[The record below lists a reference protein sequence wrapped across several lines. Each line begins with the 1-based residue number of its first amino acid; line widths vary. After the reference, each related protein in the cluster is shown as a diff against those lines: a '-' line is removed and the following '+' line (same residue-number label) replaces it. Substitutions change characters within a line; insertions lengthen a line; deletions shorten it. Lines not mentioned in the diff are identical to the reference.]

1 MKIMSIKISYN
12 EKSGFRNLKLIKVFL
27 RGETGWASAVSAVQ
41 FCKQVKLHLF
51 TPWLCNFTRQTLES
65 GKSCLV
71 SKLKVRQSRNDFFK
85 PTFPPKTERTNSI
98 LLLWDL
104 FLFVFW
110 RKLKAPKRHF
120 EINWPSGLVPT
131 SLSNIKKR

>member
-1 MKIMSIKISYN
+1 MKIMSIKISYK
-12 EKSGFRNLKLIKVFL
+12 EKTGFRNLKLIKVFL

-85 PTFPPKTERTNSI
+85 PTFPPKKRT
-98 LLLWDL
+98 LLVKTVAFIAGKKIQQPKFVW
-104 FLFVFW
+104 FVFP
-110 RKLKAPKRHF
+110 LKWSWKMISKVR
-120 EINWPSGLVPT
+120 
-131 SLSNIKKR
+131 

>member
-85 PTFPPKTERTNSI
+85 PTFPPKKRT
-98 LLLWDL
+98 LLVKTVAFIAGKKIQQPKFVW
-104 FLFVFW
+104 FVFP
-110 RKLKAPKRHF
+110 LKWSWKMISKVR
-120 EINWPSGLVPT
+120 
-131 SLSNIKKR
+131 